1 MTTLYKPVLIESAD
15 LPMDKFP
22 EGTIATH
29 PDHWPVERCSC
40 SRWESEGPDRYDPD
54 MVGFTAL
61 VPIEAEEEAR
71 GITTWPRPDNAPWP
85 ERSDLYSNSAGEH
98 YYRDEDGVAHDITE
112 EMTAWLAA
120 QPVHTRYVTP
130 WEET

>member
-61 VPIEAEEEAR
+61 VPIEAEEEMD
-71 GITTWPRPDNAPWP
+71 TD
-85 ERSDLYSNSAGEH
+85 
-98 YYRDEDGVAHDITE
+98 YYMGGDGSP
-112 EMTAWLAA
+112 MR
-120 QPVHTRYVTP
+120 RYVTP
-130 WEET
+130 WESV

>member
-40 SRWESEGPDRYDPD
+40 
-54 MVGFTAL
+54 
-61 VPIEAEEEAR
+61 
-71 GITTWPRPDNAPWP
+71 
-85 ERSDLYSNSAGEH
+85 
-98 YYRDEDGVAHDITE
+98 
-112 EMTAWLAA
+112 
-120 QPVHTRYVTP
+120 
-130 WEET
+130 

>member
-22 EGTIATH
+22 GGTIATH

-54 MVGFTAL
+54 MVGWTAL
-61 VPIEAEEEAR
+61 VPIE
-71 GITTWPRPDNAPWP
+71 
-85 ERSDLYSNSAGEH
+85 
-98 YYRDEDGVAHDITE
+98 VVE
-112 EMTAWLAA
+112 EMDTDYYSGGDGA
-120 QPVHTRYVTP
+120 PTHRYVTP
-130 WEET
+130 WESV

>member
-1 MTTLYKPVLIESAD
+1 MTTLYRPVLIESAD

-61 VPIEAEEEAR
+61 VPIEAEEETVVAIEPGNPYAEASMDSDGNVWFGD
-71 GITTWPRPDNAPWP
+71 GIFPVD
-85 ERSDLYSNSAGEH
+85 
-98 YYRDEDGVAHDITE
+98 VTE
-112 EMTAWLAA
+112 KFNQWASKN
-120 QPVHTRYVTP
+120 QRTRYVTP
-130 WEET
+130 WEEA

>member
-15 LPMDKFP
+15 LPIDEFP

-54 MVGFTAL
+54 MVGWTAL
-61 VPIEAEEEAR
+61 VPIEAEEEWIAP
-71 GITTWPRPDNAPWP
+71 GPEPDTLQYEVALN
-85 ERSDLYSNSAGEH
+85 ERVIPGRRL
-98 YYRDEDGVAHDITE
+98 
-112 EMTAWLAA
+112 
-120 QPVHTRYVTP
+120 VTP
-130 WEET
+130 WESV